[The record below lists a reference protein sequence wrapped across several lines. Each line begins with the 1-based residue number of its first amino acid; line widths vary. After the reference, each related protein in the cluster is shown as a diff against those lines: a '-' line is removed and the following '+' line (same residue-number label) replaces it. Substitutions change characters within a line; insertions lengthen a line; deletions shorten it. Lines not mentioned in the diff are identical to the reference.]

1 VPIEIL
7 QNGTNTGIGVRASSM
22 ERLFRDA
29 AMGVMGILVDPT
41 EIESRSSR
49 VISASAEST
58 ELLLVE
64 FISELISLVLLDGF
78 AVLDIQIGEIDDGFI
93 VADISG
99 QRDMPAN
106 AIKMEIQGVTCQ
118 WFEMAESCNS
128 EWRTELIIIS

>member
-1 VPIEIL
+1 MSIKIT
-7 QNGTNTGIGVRASSM
+7 QNGTNTGIEVRASSM

-29 AMGVMGILVDPT
+29 AMGVMEILVDPT

-49 VISASAEST
+49 IISASAEST

-64 FISELISLVLLDGF
+64 FLSELISLILLDGF
-78 AVLDIQIGEIDDGFI
+78 AVFDIQIDEIEDGFI

-99 QRDMPAN
+99 QREMPVH

-118 WFEMAESCNS
+118 RFEIAESGNS
-128 EWRTELIIIS
+128 EWRTGLIIVV